1 MHLQEHPAKGIGI
14 QNGTGR
20 STPFLSIPPIPGQQ
34 PLARLRLYSPMSQRK
49 LRGRGRLAPACS
61 TGVTYKVQYG
71 LNVAPDDSA
80 PRGKAPLA
88 WVNCSVRL
96 PHSGQ

>member
-1 MHLQEHPAKGIGI
+1 
-14 QNGTGR
+14 
-20 STPFLSIPPIPGQQ
+20 
-34 PLARLRLYSPMSQRK
+34 MSQRK

-96 PHSGQ
+96 PHSGQLPDGSYFLYTEEGKVFQLKSIAGKWRCLALAA